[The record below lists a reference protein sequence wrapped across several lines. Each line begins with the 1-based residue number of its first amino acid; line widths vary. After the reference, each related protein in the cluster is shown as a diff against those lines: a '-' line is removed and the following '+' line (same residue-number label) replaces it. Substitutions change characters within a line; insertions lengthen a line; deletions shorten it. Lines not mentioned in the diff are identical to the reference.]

1 MALEDAINRL
11 ANVIGMSQ
19 EGTAVAEIIR
29 ERNEALKEREKA
41 KGNADYYRNERDK
54 FRERVYGANRR
65 ISALKGVIT
74 KMKKARG

>member
-29 ERNEALKEREKA
+29 ERNEAYAQRDRWKKD
-41 KGNADYYRNERDK
+41 ADFYEQRRNESSAKLRT
-54 FRERVYGANRR
+54 ANRR